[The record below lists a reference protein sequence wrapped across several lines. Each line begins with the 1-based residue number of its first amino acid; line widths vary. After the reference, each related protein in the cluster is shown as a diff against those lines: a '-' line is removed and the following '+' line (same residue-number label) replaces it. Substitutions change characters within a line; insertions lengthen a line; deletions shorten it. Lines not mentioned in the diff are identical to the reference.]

1 MSTTRGYDGTRRAD
15 AARLTRRRILTAARD
30 QFLDVGYHRTTIA
43 ALARSAEVS
52 PQTIYNTF
60 GGKAQ
65 LLKAVY
71 DVVLAGDDE
80 PVALNDRPEIA
91 KVRSQRSAAA
101 TLRAYAGVSAMLYE
115 RLGPLLGVLLDEGP
129 GSDAELAA
137 FLATV
142 DQERRIGNTGVVQ
155 HIAERF
161 GLADGVTVERVVD
174 HVWTLT
180 APDNADRLVRRCGWS
195 LPAYER
201 WLADGLVAQLRALGQ

>member
-1 MSTTRGYDGTRRAD
+1 MSSTRSYDGSRRAE
-15 AARLTRRRILTAARD
+15 AAQVTRRRILIVARD
-30 QFLDVGYHRTTIA
+30 EFLQLGYHRATIA
-43 ALARSAEVS
+43 ALARSAGVS

-71 DVVLAGDDE
+71 DVLLAGDDE
-80 PVALNDRPEIA
+80 PIALNERPEIA
-91 KVRSQRSAAA
+91 KVRSQRSVAA

-137 FLATV
+137 FLAAI

-155 HIAERF
+155 QIADRF
-161 GLADGVTVERVVD
+161 GLAEGVTVERVVD

-180 APDNADRLVRRCGWS
+180 SPENADRLVRRCGWS
-195 LPAYER
+195 LAAYER
-201 WLADGLVAQLRALGQ
+201 WLAGGLVAGLRALGR